1 MLMKSSFQEVEKMQS
16 SYSLIKKGFSKNG
29 ESRVI
34 STKFDMKKTEIEEN
48 EEEVENLEEEV
59 AVVKAPEVDPEE
71 LLRRYEDIGQRIIQD
86 AKREKQ
92 VITLRAQMDANVA
105 EKKAYEKGYEQGLQN
120 GYDDGYKKAY
130 DETIDAAKA
139 EAASIV
145 NKAELLLKSAHENY
159 CQYLEIKKVDV
170 VKLSLEIAESI
181 ARKALSN
188 EESMNSIIE
197 EAFKISKGEDNVILK
212 ANSIHVEEIESQVE
226 RWKISYGIKN
236 EVFILTD
243 DSMEPGNA
251 ILEKPSGIVKVGVD
265 IGMEQIRKAILG

>member
-1 MLMKSSFQEVEKMQS
+1 MQS

>member
-1 MLMKSSFQEVEKMQS
+1 MQS
-16 SYSLIKKGFSKNG
+16 SYSLIKKGFSKDG

-34 STKFDMKKTEIEEN
+34 STIFEVKKTEAEQI
-48 EEEVENLEEEV
+48 EEEVENLEEKV
-59 AVVKAPEVDPEE
+59 ADVKVPEVDPEE
-71 LLRRYEDIGQRIIQD
+71 LLKRYEDIGHRIIQD
-86 AKREKQ
+86 AKKEKQ

-105 EKKAYEKGYEQGLQN
+105 EKNAYEKGYEQGVQN

-139 EAASIV
+139 EAAEIV

-159 CQYLEIKKVDV
+159 CEYLETKKLEV
-170 VKLSLEIAESI
+170 VKLALEIAENI
-181 ARKALSN
+181 AKKSLSN
-188 EESMNSIIE
+188 DDSMNLIIE
-197 EAFKISKGEDNVILK
+197 EAFKISKGEDNIILK
-212 ANSIHVEEIESQVE
+212 ANSIHVNELKSEVE

-236 EVFILTD
+236 DIFVITD

-265 IGMEQIRKAILG
+265 IGMEQIRKALFG